1 MSKSYKRILTAFL
14 ILLPLLIEI
23 FYIKSFA
30 VNVPFWDEWEL
41 VLLLKTPPSL
51 STAGYLWSQHNEHRI
66 VFPRLVLFS
75 LARASDFNVIVPMY
89 FNILLSALSLIGL
102 WFIYKEV
109 KPNSTWFFVP
119 ISWFVFN
126 LGQWENI
133 LCGWQVVFYL
143 SVAATIWAL
152 YLLTRSSTP
161 STALAVICGLIGSFS
176 FSSGLLIWP
185 VGLVYL
191 INVRAKVMQTLSWGL
206 LGTLTVIA
214 YLWGFTLE
222 ITHLPAPTVVLSQPV
237 KTVEFF
243 LAHVGA
249 PLGTDRLYWSAIV
262 GATLLGLFGFG
273 LWSEIKQG
281 PPIARGTAVAAAL
294 VLFSLLSSAAVTL
307 GRSGLGMESA
317 LVSRYKTFSIM
328 GVIGLYIILVRRAAR
343 GNRPRS
349 RGALVSLVLFLT
361 LATAG
366 VSQATKQGLVI
377 GRMLR
382 SERIEM
388 QKTLLNFDREP
399 DEALAKL
406 YPNVSLLRER
416 ATFLRDRGLS
426 VFGETDD
433 RH

>member
-1 MSKSYKRILTAFL
+1 MQVV
-14 ILLPLLIEI
+14 
-23 FYIKSFA
+23 YIHRFA

-51 STAGYLWSQHNEHRI
+51 STMDYLWSQHNEHRI

-75 LARASDFNVIVPMY
+75 LARATRFNVVAPIY
-89 FNILLSALSLIGL
+89 FDLLLASFSLLGL
-102 WFIYKEV
+102 WFIYQKLGESSV
-109 KPNSTWFFVP
+109 WLFVP
-119 ISWFVFN
+119 VSWFIFN
-126 LGQWENI
+126 LGHWENI
-133 LCGWQVVFYL
+133 LCGWQVSFYL
-143 SVAATIWAL
+143 AVAASIWAL
-152 YLLTRSSTP
+152 YLLSRSSTVSL
-161 STALAVICGLIGSFS
+161 STALAVFCGLVGSFS
-176 FSSGLLIWP
+176 LSSGLLIWP

-273 LWSEIKQG
+273 LWSEIKQNQM
-281 PPIARGTAVAAAL
+281 IARGTAVAAAL

-317 LVSRYKTFSIM
+317 LVSRYKTFSIL
-328 GVIGLYIILVRRAAR
+328 GVIGLYMILVRRAAR

-349 RGALVSLVLFLT
+349 RGALVSLVLFLA

-366 VSQATKQGLVI
+366 VSQATKQGLAM

-388 QKTLLNFDREP
+388 QKILLNFDREP